1 MRKWMGTIKQ
11 SNIKI
16 LTRIPEADAEEERLF
31 SISNNKKKTYICFCF
46 SHNGS
51 LPIIFTLKLTY

>member
-1 MRKWMGTIKQ
+1 MGNASTIKQ

-16 LTRIPEADAEEERLF
+16 LTRIPEAEAEEERLF
-31 SISNNKKKTYICFCF
+31 SISNSKKKTTYICFCF

>member
-1 MRKWMGTIKQ
+1 MGNASTIKQ

-16 LTRIPEADAEEERLF
+16 LTRIPEAEAEEERLF
-31 SISNNKKKTYICFCF
+31 SISNNKKKQTYICFCF
-46 SHNGS
+46 SLNGS

>member
-16 LTRIPEADAEEERLF
+16 LTRIPEAEAEEERLF
-31 SISNNKKKTYICFCF
+31 IISNNKKKTYLFLF
-46 SHNGS
+46 
-51 LPIIFTLKLTY
+51 

>member
-1 MRKWMGTIKQ
+1 MGTIKQ

-16 LTRIPEADAEEERLF
+16 LTRIPEAEAEEERLF
-31 SISNNKKKTYICFCF
+31 SISNNKKKHICFCF

>member
-1 MRKWMGTIKQ
+1 MGNASTIKQ

-16 LTRIPEADAEEERLF
+16 LTRIPEAEAEEERLF
-31 SISNNKKKTYICFCF
+31 SISNNKKKKTYICFCF

>member
-16 LTRIPEADAEEERLF
+16 LTRIPEAEAEEERLF
-31 SISNNKKKTYICFCF
+31 SISNNKKKTYLFLF
-46 SHNGS
+46 
-51 LPIIFTLKLTY
+51 